1 MISVIVAVYN
11 AEEYLEECIDSILSQ
26 SYRDIEVI
34 LVNDGS
40 TDGSGDLCEA
50 FAENDDRIVVL
61 HRENGGVSEA
71 RNTGLDAAKGDVIA
85 FVDCD
90 DYILPGM
97 YEALLEKMK
106 ETRARIA
113 VCTVIDE
120 QEDGRKR
127 KFDTGET
134 MLISGREALRKLVTG
149 MGDRGGH
156 RETIWFSVWNKLYD
170 AKLFNTPKPCVNG
183 LLRLARNDGQGNS
196 DEEQDNDL
204 SGQANNFFG
213 EGIRFD
219 PETDSAEDVP
229 VNLAAFAKVD
239 HILYYEKPYY
249 FWRYREA
256 SQTNMKEPNALRG
269 GSRTSRYLFDSAKTL
284 AEKDRRETV
293 TAAVRHFYWY
303 YTGCVYALSLSRK
316 LAKKGEA
323 APGRE
328 PEDYLLLRKY
338 MLASLVAIVS
348 DPYYKKYTDK
358 KFKAAVWFMLNTPGM
373 FGALWLFYRRL
384 KRLRSS

>member
-11 AEEYLEECIDSILSQ
+11 AEQYLDECVESILSQ
-26 SYRDIEVI
+26 SYIDIELI

-40 TDGSGDLCEA
+40 TDDSGEHCDYL
-50 FAENDDRIVVL
+50 AEQDKRIVVI
-61 HRENGGVSEA
+61 HKENGGVSSA
-71 RNTGLDAAKGDVIA
+71 RNKGLAAAKGDVIA

-97 YEALLEKMK
+97 YETLIEKMR
-106 ETRARIA
+106 ETKARIA
-113 VCTVIDE
+113 VCTVLDE
-120 QEDGRKR
+120 LEDGRTR

-134 MLISGREALRKLVTG
+134 MLISGRDALKNLVTG
-149 MGDRGGH
+149 MGNKGGH

-170 AKLFNTPKPCVNG
+170 AQLFK
-183 LLRLARNDGQGNS
+183 
-196 DEEQDNDL
+196 
-204 SGQANNFFG
+204 

-239 HILYYEKPYY
+239 HIVYYEKPYY
-249 FWRYREA
+249 FWRYREG
-256 SQTNMKEPNALRG
+256 SQTSLKMPEALRG

-284 AEKDRRETV
+284 AEKDRPTTV

-303 YTGCVYALSLSRK
+303 FTGCVSALSQSRK

-328 PEDYLLLRKY
+328 PEDYLRLRKY

-358 KFKAAVWFMLNTPGM
+358 KFKATVWFMLHAPGL
-373 FGALWLFYRRL
+373 FGAVWLFYRRL
-384 KRLRSS
+384 KKR